1 MTSIVPPYTFE
12 GLRSRSNE
20 ELIELWYTLDPPS
33 IVELDGEYKGCL
45 IPPLSVI
52 HSEFRK
58 VNGPGEWFA
67 KGFAPRPFGKYP
79 GQGYNLWFNFKK
91 LVRQTRFACEMGHS
105 QLDDRPSYLGYY
117 AAFNNHNS
125 GNGMTNDIRKVE
137 YGLYLGVIHTNTI
150 TDYYGPV
157 NPNTGRSAPHP
168 FLLQGPLYPW
178 HGVDDSEI
186 EIRK

>member
-33 IVELDGEYKGCL
+33 IEELDGEYKGCL

-52 HSEFRK
+52 HSEF
-58 VNGPGEWFA
+58 
-67 KGFAPRPFGKYP
+67 
-79 GQGYNLWFNFKK
+79 
-91 LVRQTRFACEMGHS
+91 
-105 QLDDRPSYLGYY
+105 
-117 AAFNNHNS
+117 
-125 GNGMTNDIRKVE
+125 RKVE

-168 FLLQGPLYPW
+168 FLLQGPLYAW
-178 HGVDDSEI
+178 HGVDDQEI